1 MRWATRSLV
10 YESGKDPEASGA
22 SALFVGVYEPVKQTL
37 SRIFPENLSALAHFV
52 VKQRIQT
59 GQFTSPTL
67 AVRYIASLEGIKGLY
82 AGYGS
87 FLLRD
92 LSFDAIQ
99 FCIYE
104 QLRIGY
110 MLAPS
115 NIQAPLHALLLSLH
129 QHCQHFSPSST
140 LCLSP
145 SPLLDPHSSLFR
157 PPNLPPLLPQTRRP
171 HRQSPL
177 RFFVSNAII
186 AALFANS
193 RRVIGHNSDGRN
205 VDIELFL
212 DFTKRNADQYHHDDL
227 PSEVDSDQ
235 SRVSEQQVECQDK
248 QMVSD
253 NTTTARTLTLT
264 DQVELDARTDSDSI
278 AELEESDSPKV
289 YRRSQ
294 SDNLTAA
301 SRKEVSRNL
310 RRSETEKC
318 RETARTCENPR
329 ENLYAH
335 DNLSNEEFQRTIEAF
350 IARQMRFLREE

>member
-1 MRWATRSLV
+1 MDTMLHFFHSLQTYKPLSTRFYSLFT
-10 YESGKDPEASGA
+10 SIANTFRLLQLCASLLLLCWILTRLS
-22 SALFVGVYEPVKQTL
+22 SALQISLLYFHRL
-37 SRIFPENLSALAHFV
+37 AAL
-52 VKQRIQT
+52 
-59 GQFTSPTL
+59 
-67 AVRYIASLEGIKGLY
+67 IAS
-82 AGYGS
+82 
-87 FLLRD
+87 
-92 LSFDAIQ
+92 
-99 FCIYE
+99 
-104 QLRIGY
+104 
-110 MLAPS
+110 
-115 NIQAPLHALLLSLH
+115 PL
-129 QHCQHFSPSST
+129 FV
-140 LCLSP
+140 
-145 SPLLDPHSSLFR
+145 
-157 PPNLPPLLPQTRRP
+157 
-171 HRQSPL
+171 
-177 RFFVSNAII
+177 FFVSNAII